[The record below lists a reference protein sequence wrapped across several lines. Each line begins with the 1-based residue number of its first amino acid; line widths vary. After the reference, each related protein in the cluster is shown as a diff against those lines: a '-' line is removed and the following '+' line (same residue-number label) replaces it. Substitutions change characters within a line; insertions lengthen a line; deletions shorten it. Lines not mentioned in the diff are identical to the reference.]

1 VRSAGAHEAI
11 VDERGVTL
19 VEVVA
24 ALAIISI
31 GLAGLIVLVPVS
43 TYAVQ
48 EGGQLS
54 TATFLAEQMIERAR
68 ASRWSADP
76 ATDCL
81 GVSAGDAAPLPSE
94 SSCHGIWTT
103 QFPDEA
109 EGISGH
115 AQYRRVVRVTGC
127 EIAPACAGLSGIGM
141 RRVTV
146 SVRYTPL
153 PVGGG
158 QSPAPRT
165 VQLEWLTSRK

>member
-1 VRSAGAHEAI
+1 MRIADAHEAI

-31 GLAGLIVLVPVS
+31 GLAGLIVLVPMS
-43 TYAVQ
+43 TSAVQ
-48 EGGQLS
+48 QGGQLS
-54 TATFLAEQMIERAR
+54 RATFLAEQMIERAR

-76 ATDCL
+76 AMDCL
-81 GVSAGDAAPLPSE
+81 GLSAGDTAPLPSE
-94 SSCHGIWTT
+94 SSCHGTWKT

-109 EGISGH
+109 GGVSGH
-115 AQYRRVVRVTGC
+115 AEYGRVVRVTGC
-127 EIAPACAGLSGIGM
+127 EIAPACAGVSGIGM

-153 PVGGG
+153 PVGGSE
-158 QSPAPRT
+158 SPAPRT
-165 VQLEWLTSRK
+165 VQLEWLASRK